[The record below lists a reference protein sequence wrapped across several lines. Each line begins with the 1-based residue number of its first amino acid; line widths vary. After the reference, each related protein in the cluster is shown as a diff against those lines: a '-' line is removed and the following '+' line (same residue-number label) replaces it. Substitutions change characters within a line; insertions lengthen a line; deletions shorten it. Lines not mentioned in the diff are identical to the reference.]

1 MAYPLTLTLT
11 LSLGGRGKKRGSMLE
26 KIKEELVALNQALPK
41 KNLVVWTGGNVSIRD
56 PESGLVV
63 IKASGVMFED
73 LTPESMVVLDMD
85 GKIVEGNL
93 KASSD
98 TASHIYIYRHR
109 PDVNGIVHTHSR
121 YATAFAAVGK
131 PIPVYL
137 TAQADEFGGPV
148 PCAGFALIGGE
159 EIGKQV
165 LAHIGKSPAVLL
177 KNHGVFSIGPSGK
190 AAVKAAVMVEDI
202 AATVWMALQIGT
214 PQEIAAEDV
223 EKLHYRYTHVYGQ

>member
-1 MAYPLTLTLT
+1 
-11 LSLGGRGKKRGSMLE
+11 MLE
-26 KIKEELVALNQALPK
+26 KIKQELVTLNQALPK
-41 KNLVVWTGGNVSIRD
+41 NNLVAWTSGNVSMRD
-56 PESGLVV
+56 PESGLVA

-73 LTPESMVVLDMD
+73 LTPESMVVVDLD
-85 GKIVEGNL
+85 GKIVEGKL

-98 TASHIYIYRHR
+98 TASHLYIYRHR
-109 PDVNGIVHTHSR
+109 PDVNGVVHTHSR
-121 YATAFAAVGK
+121 YATAFAAAGK
-131 PIPVYL
+131 AIPVYL

-165 LAHIGKSPAVLL
+165 IEHIGKSPAVLL
-177 KNHGVFSIGPSGK
+177 KNHGVFTIGPSGV

-202 AATVWMALQIGT
+202 AATAWMALQIGN
-214 PQEIAAEDV
+214 PEEIAAEDV